1 MCGFDKD
8 VDGYPDK
15 GLNCSEE
22 SCKGVRQPNVDI
34 YIYIYRLTYF
44 FYESGLFYGSVNSL
58 L

>member
-34 YIYIYRLTYF
+34 YIYIYI
-44 FYESGLFYGSVNSL
+44 G
-58 L
+58 